1 MNGSELN
8 LNDFFKETISKMKNP
23 SEWKKLIANET
34 TDEGLTSNI
43 YKQLMQL
50 NNRKTNNQNVGR

>member
-23 SEWKKLIANET
+23 SEWKKLIANEA